1 MFVWKCEG
9 FYFLVVAIFKCV
21 LSLCV
26 YEGLSV
32 SFPHCTALL
41 RFELYFF
48 GVCLWMLLFGC
59 EAYVWGGCH

>member
-1 MFVWKCEG
+1 MCLFGNVRV

-32 SFPHCTALL
+32 SFPHCIALL
-41 RFELYFF
+41 RF
-48 GVCLWMLLFGC
+48 VCLWMLLFGC
-59 EAYVWGGCH
+59 EAYVWGGATKLVE